1 MKASLSSQAASP
13 QERCSTGH
21 GTSVP
26 RHHSVAVENNR
37 QMFSRIARR
46 YDLLNR
52 VMTFGRD
59 RAWRQAAAALAA
71 PKGCRLALDMATGTG
86 ELAFLLAARAE
97 QVVAVDICPQMLSIA
112 RAKARGRLRAGRI
125 QFLLADAS
133 RLPFPAD
140 SFDCV
145 ATAFA
150 LRNVA
155 DLRLALAE
163 MHRVVRPGGRAV
175 CLELTRS
182 PLRPLAALHALY
194 LAGLI
199 PALGHLLAG
208 QGEAYRFLSTS
219 LRQFPDARR
228 LAEAMRSRG
237 FRRVGHRLYRL
248 WPIALHV
255 AIK

>member
-1 MKASLSSQAASP
+1 M
-13 QERCSTGH
+13 
-21 GTSVP
+21 SVP
-26 RHHSVAVENNR
+26 TRHHLAAENNR
-37 QMFSRIARR
+37 QMFSRIAHR

-59 RAWRQAAAALAA
+59 AAWRQAAAALAA

-86 ELAFLLAARAE
+86 ELAFLLAGRAE

-112 RAKARGRLRAGRI
+112 RAKARGRPRAGRF
-125 QFLLADAS
+125 QFLLADGL
-133 RLPFPAD
+133 RLPFAANT
-140 SFDCV
+140 FDCV

-155 DLRLALAE
+155 DLELALAE
-163 MHRVVRPGGRAV
+163 MHRVVRPGGRVV

-182 PLRPLAALHALY
+182 PFRPLAALHALY
-194 LAGLI
+194 LARLI
-199 PALGHLLAG
+199 PALGHWLAG
-208 QGEAYRFLSTS
+208 QAGAYRFLSIS
-219 LRQFPDARR
+219 LSQFPDARQ
-228 LAEAMRSRG
+228 LAEAMRNRG

>member
-1 MKASLSSQAASP
+1 MSAPRQHSIAA
-13 QERCSTGH
+13 
-21 GTSVP
+21 
-26 RHHSVAVENNR
+26 ENNR
-37 QMFSRIARR
+37 QMFSRIAHR

-52 VMTFGRD
+52 IMTFGLD
-59 RAWRQAAAALAA
+59 GTWRQAAAALAA
-71 PKGCRLALDMATGTG
+71 PKGCRLALDMATGTA
-86 ELAFLLAARAE
+86 ELAFLLAGRAE

-112 RAKARGRLRAGRI
+112 RAKARRRPRAGRI
-125 QFLLADAS
+125 QFLLADGL
-133 RLPFPAD
+133 RLPFAAD

-163 MHRVVRPGGRAV
+163 MHRVVRPGGRVV

-182 PLRPLAALHALY
+182 PLRPLAAVHAFY

-199 PALGHLLAG
+199 PALGHWLAG
-208 QGEAYRFLSTS
+208 QAEAYRFLSVS
-219 LRQFPDARR
+219 LSQFPDARH
-228 LAEAMRSRG
+228 LAEAMRNRG

-255 AIK
+255 AVK

>member
-1 MKASLSSQAASP
+1 M
-13 QERCSTGH
+13 
-21 GTSVP
+21 SVP
-26 RHHSVAVENNR
+26 TRHHLAAENNR
-37 QMFSRIARR
+37 RMFSRIVHR

-59 RAWRQAAAALAA
+59 AAWRQAAVALAA

-86 ELAFLLAARAE
+86 ELAFLLASRAE

-112 RAKARGRLRAGRI
+112 RAKARGRPRAGRI
-125 QFLLADAS
+125 QFLLADGL
-133 RLPFPAD
+133 RLPFSAET
-140 SFDCV
+140 FDCV

-155 DLRLALAE
+155 DLGLALAE
-163 MHRVVRPGGRAV
+163 MHRVVCPGGRVV

-182 PLRPLAALHALY
+182 PFRPLAALHALY

-199 PALGHLLAG
+199 PALGHWLAG
-208 QGEAYRFLSTS
+208 QAEAYRFLSIS
-219 LRQFPDARR
+219 LSQFPDARQ
-228 LAEAMRSRG
+228 LAEAMRNSG

-255 AIK
+255 AVK

>member
-1 MKASLSSQAASP
+1 M
-13 QERCSTGH
+13 
-21 GTSVP
+21 SVPP
-26 RHHSVAVENNR
+26 RHHLTAENNR
-37 QMFSRIARR
+37 RMFSRIVHR

-59 RAWRQAAAALAA
+59 AAWRQAAVALAA

-86 ELAFLLAARAE
+86 ELAFLLASRAE
-97 QVVAVDICPQMLSIA
+97 QVVAVDICPQMLSTA
-112 RAKARGRLRAGRI
+112 RAKARGRPRAGHI
-125 QFLLADAS
+125 QFLLADGL
-133 RLPFPAD
+133 RLPFSAET
-140 SFDCV
+140 FDCV

-155 DLRLALAE
+155 DLGLALAE
-163 MHRVVRPGGRAV
+163 MHRVVRPGGRVV

-182 PLRPLAALHALY
+182 PFRPLAALHALY

-199 PALGHLLAG
+199 PALGHWLAG
-208 QGEAYRFLSTS
+208 QAEAYRFLSIS
-219 LRQFPDARR
+219 LSQFPDARQ
-228 LAEAMRSRG
+228 LAEAMRNSG

-255 AIK
+255 AVK

>member
-1 MKASLSSQAASP
+1 M
-13 QERCSTGH
+13 
-21 GTSVP
+21 SVP
-26 RHHSVAVENNR
+26 REHSIAVENNR

-59 RAWRQAAAALAA
+59 GAWRQAAVALAA

-86 ELAFLLAARAE
+86 ELAFLLAGRAA
-97 QVVAVDICPQMLSIA
+97 QVVAVDICPEMLSIA
-112 RAKARGRLRAGRI
+112 RAKARGRPRADRI
-125 QFLLADAS
+125 QFVLADGL
-133 RLPFPAD
+133 RLPFAAD
-140 SFDCV
+140 SFDCI
-145 ATAFA
+145 ATGFA

-163 MHRVVRPGGRAV
+163 MHRVVRPGGRVV

-182 PLRPLAALHALY
+182 SFRPLAVLHALY

-199 PALGHLLAG
+199 PALGHWLTG
-208 QGEAYRFLSTS
+208 QAEAYRFLSTS
-219 LRQFPDARR
+219 LSQFPDARR
-228 LAEAMRSRG
+228 LAEALRNRG
-237 FRRVGHRLYRL
+237 FRRVDHRPYHL

-255 AIK
+255 ALK